1 MAKKKLARFAEMRQ
15 FDNVIEATAEEVLNS
30 RHPLYGRWA
39 DGFFQSQ
46 GPITLEL
53 GCGKGEYTVQ
63 MAKMFRER
71 NFLGVD
77 IKGARIW
84 KGARQA
90 VEEGIMNAGFLRTRI
105 EMISS
110 FFAPGEIDQIW
121 LTFPDPQLKKARKR
135 LTSAA
140 FLNRYRRFLRERG
153 KVHLKTDSIELH
165 DYTLSVIQENG
176 LETEDA
182 TDDLYGRGETSEIL
196 SIKTFYEQQYLDQG
210 KPISYLRFRLD
221 GPPEITEPDEE

>member
-15 FDNVIEATAEEVLNS
+15 FGNVIETTAEEVLNR

-39 DGFFQSQ
+39 DDFFGSQ

-63 MAKMFRER
+63 MAKMFGER

-77 IKGARIW
+77 IKGARMW

-90 VEEGIMNAGFLRTRI
+90 VEESIMNAGFLRTRI

-121 LTFPDPQLKKARKR
+121 LTFPDPQLKRARKR

-140 FLNRYRRFLRERG
+140 FLNRYRRFLREG
-153 KVHLKTDSIELH
+153 GTVHLKTDSIELH
-165 DYTLSVIQENG
+165 TYTLSVIQENG

-182 TDDLYGRGETSEIL
+182 TDDLYRRGGIGEIL

-221 GPPEITEPDEE
+221 GPSEITEPDEE